1 MSHAPRISR
10 LAWPAW
16 LACWAVIAGRAFA
29 AGATTPADALASDP
43 LPHAASAVPGGVAIV
58 TLPATADADAAP
70 TVTYEGQRVLLIR
83 ADGHWQA
90 IVGLA
95 LATAPGEHELSL
107 RTATQPQPQTLRFT
121 VQDKRYREEK
131 LTVPPGQVNLSKK
144 DLARYQREAAR
155 MKELMATFGAAP
167 PATLQLLP
175 PVDGARADTYGSRRV
190 FNGESRNPHSGMDI
204 RAPTGTPIHAA
215 ADGRVLET
223 GNYFFNGN
231 TVLLEHGEGLITMY
245 CHLSA
250 IDVKAGQRV
259 QRGAVLGKVGATG
272 RVTGPHLHFGVALN
286 RAYVDPAW
294 FLPDPAAAAAPS
306 APATG
311 GATP

>member
-1 MSHAPRISR
+1 MSHTPRIPR
-10 LAWPAW
+10 LAW
-16 LACWAVIAGRAFA
+16 LACWAAIAGRAFA
-29 AGATTPADALASDP
+29 AGATTAPETPIPDR
-43 LPHAASAVPGGVAIV
+43 LPHATSAVPGGVAVI

-70 TVTYEGQRVLLIR
+70 TVTYEGQRVLLLR
-83 ADGHWQA
+83 ANGHWQA
-90 IVGLA
+90 VVGLA
-95 LATAPGEHELSL
+95 LATTPGEHVLSV
-107 RTATQPQPQTLRFT
+107 RTASQPQPQSLPFN

-155 MKELMATFGAAP
+155 MKELMATFGALP
-167 PATLQLLP
+167 PASLQLLP

-250 IDVKAGQRV
+250 IDVKVGQRV

-294 FLPDPAAAAAPS
+294 FLPDPAAAASVPT
-306 APATG
+306 TG
-311 GATP
+311 SPTP